1 MITLANLNS
10 EALSYVGADT
20 TTTADT
26 TDSTTKTT
34 DGTTP
39 TGTPLLSGNVPGFD
53 AGMKEFE
60 QKMKTSEKDA
70 KAETQELLTDTEK
83 GSMADWTSKA
93 ADAILNQYIPGR
105 IDPNYNKNQA
115 KNNVQG
121 NLNRLNFND
130 TLDLSRKADALNN
143 RRWWRGEDIGARTN
157 SGFGSSSVGIGR
169 STKYEPIE
177 TEEMRQMTAN
187 RALDKYAR
195 ERQIGRAETAKDYN
209 QRLQENADKLRF
221 ELASRIGMSEVD
233 LLRSMQNAAFEVK
246 YTAPNRNYISTV
258 AQNMIQRLAL
268 ENKNEVIQ
276 LAAKLYKDNPVWADN
291 YISNML
297 AGNMPSLKD
306 SIESKAY
313 SAIISAAGNDWYKA
327 EQLINGLQLVLNTMM
342 INQYAGGFSQFMPFA
357 RKD

>member
-10 EALSYVGADT
+10 EALSYVGADAT
-20 TTTADT
+20 TTDNT
-26 TDSTTKTT
+26 TNTT
-34 DGTTP
+34 GTTP
-39 TGTPLLSGNVPGFD
+39 SGEKPKGASPLLDGNVPGFNAD
-53 AGMKEFE
+53 KEGFKQE
-60 QKMKTSEKDA
+60 MKTNEKEA
-70 KAETQELLTDTEK
+70 KTETQDLLNDTEK
-83 GSMADWTSKA
+83 SSMADWTSKA
-93 ADAILNQYIPGR
+93 ADAILNQYIPSR
-105 IDPNYNKNQA
+105 VDPNYNKNQA
-115 KNNVQG
+115 KNGVQG

-143 RRWWRGEDIGARTN
+143 RHWWRGEDIGARTN
-157 SGFGSSSVGIGR
+157 SGFGSSGVGIGR
-169 STKYEPIE
+169 STRYEPVE
-177 TEEMRQMTAN
+177 TEEMRQMSAN
-187 RALDKYAR
+187 RKLDEYAR
-195 ERQIGRAETAKDYN
+195 NRQIGRAETAKDYN

-233 LLRSMQNAAFEVK
+233 LLRNMQNAAFSVK
-246 YTAPNRNYISTV
+246 YTEPNRNYISTV

-313 SAIISAAGNDWYKA
+313 SKILAAAGNDPVKA
-327 EQLINGLQLVLNTMM
+327 SEYMNALQLVLNTMM

-357 RKD
+357 K

>member
-1 MITLANLNS
+1 MVTLANLNS
-10 EALSYVGADT
+10 EALSYVGADAT
-20 TTTADT
+20 TTDNTKGDT
-26 TDSTTKTT
+26 PSSGGPLGPST
-34 DGTTP
+34 
-39 TGTPLLSGNVPGFD
+39 LLGGNVPGFN
-53 AGMKEFE
+53 AGMEGFKQEM
-60 QKMKTSEKDA
+60 QKSEKDA
-70 KAETQELLTDTEK
+70 KAETQDLLKDTEK
-83 GSMADWTSKA
+83 DSMTDWTSKA
-93 ADAILNQYIPGR
+93 ADTILNQYIPSR
-105 IDPNYNKNQA
+105 VDPNYNKNQA
-115 KNNVQG
+115 KNGVQG

-157 SGFGSSSVGIGR
+157 SGFGSSGIGIGR
-169 STKYEPIE
+169 STRYEPVE
-177 TEEMRQMTAN
+177 TEEMRQMSAN

-221 ELASRIGMSEVD
+221 ELASRIGISEVD
-233 LLRSMQNAAFEVK
+233 LLRSMQNAAFNVK
-246 YTAPNRNYISTV
+246 YTEPNRTYISTV

-313 SAIISAAGNDWYKA
+313 STIIAAAGNDWYKA
-327 EQLINGLQLVLNTMM
+327 EQLINGLQLALNTMM

-357 RKD
+357 KDK

>member
-10 EALSYVGADT
+10 EALSYVGADAT
-20 TTTADT
+20 TTDT
-26 TDSTTKTT
+26 TDTTKTT

-39 TGTPLLSGNVPGFD
+39 TGTPLLNGKVPGFD
-53 AGMKEFE
+53 AGKKEFE
-60 QKMKTSEKDA
+60 QEMKTNEKDA
-70 KAETQELLTDTEK
+70 KAETQELLTDAEK
-83 GSMADWTSKA
+83 GSMTDWTSKA

-121 NLNRLNFND
+121 NLNRLSFND
-130 TLDLSRKADALNN
+130 TLDQSRKADALNN

-157 SGFGSSSVGIGR
+157 SGFGSSGVGIGR

-177 TEEMRQMTAN
+177 TEEMRQMAAN
-187 RALDKYAR
+187 RKLDEYTR
-195 ERQIGRAETAKDYN
+195 NRQIGRAETAKDYN
-209 QRLQENADKLRF
+209 QRLQENADTLRF

-233 LLRSMQNAAFEVK
+233 LLRSMQNAAFSVK
-246 YTAPNRNYISTV
+246 YTEPNRNYISTV

-313 SAIISAAGNDWYKA
+313 TKILAAAGNDPIKA
-327 EQLINGLQLVLNTMM
+327 EQLMNGLQLVLNTMM

-357 RKD
+357 RKG